1 MTKKQL
7 TNKLQQLYDNIVGDK
22 QSLSKDILD
31 LKLSAGD
38 VLVLKLAD
46 KYNVNK

>member
-7 TNKLQQLYDNIVGDK
+7 TSKLQQLYDNIVVDRD
-22 QSLSKDILD
+22 SLRKDILD
-31 LKLSAGD
+31 LKLSIGD

-46 KYNVNK
+46 KYNIE

>member
-7 TNKLQQLYDNIVGDK
+7 TNKLQQLYDNIVVDRD
-22 QSLSKDILD
+22 SLGKDILD
-31 LKLSAGD
+31 LKLSIGD

-46 KYNVNK
+46 KYNIE